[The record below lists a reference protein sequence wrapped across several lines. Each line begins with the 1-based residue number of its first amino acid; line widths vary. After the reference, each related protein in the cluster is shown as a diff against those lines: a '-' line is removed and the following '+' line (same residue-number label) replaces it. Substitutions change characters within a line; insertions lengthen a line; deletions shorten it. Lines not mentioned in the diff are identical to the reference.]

1 MSNPAEPRSKLEHA
15 VERASERAA
24 EFASE
29 HTVEHASVRAAE
41 RGWRRRSVLA
51 ALVLGGC
58 ALDPDEDH
66 HGADAPS
73 VAPLPRLPRTAWV
86 FSSGGPRGFVHAG
99 VIKAL
104 DELGLVPDLI
114 VGASVGAA
122 VGVLRAAGRK
132 GSEIEA
138 LALDLQPLA
147 LARIALSGPQRLS
160 GGAIAGL
167 LREHA
172 GHTLLQ
178 QLPIPAVC
186 VVQRLGDGAVL
197 GFNRGDLGLAV
208 QAACAIEG
216 QFSPVRIRGQ
226 HYADADLRMP
236 LPVRLARALGATRVL
251 AVDAS
256 AHEDRAPPGTESW
269 RAGDLRKRALTRPD
283 AEAATLLLHPD
294 IGYYA
299 SISRDYRQR
308 CIDAGYR
315 ETLAATDKLRA
326 LHQA

>member
-1 MSNPAEPRSKLEHA
+1 MSNPAEPRSQ
-15 VERASERAA
+15 R
-24 EFASE
+24 E
-29 HTVEHASVRAAE
+29 HTVEHAAEHAAE

-167 LREHA
+167 LREHC
-172 GHTLLQ
+172 GQTLLQ
-178 QLPIPAVC
+178 RLPIPAVC

-315 ETLAATDKLRA
+315 ETLAAADKLRA